1 MPWHETRPLGKHLLG
16 GTLRVLRGTSNP
28 LCARKVDIMW
38 LLILL
43 FVVVMPISSPAQY
56 VGDLSPNPYHN
67 NTIGNPFSPG
77 SPLSPIAPRSSTGGR
92 TSPTSP
98 YTWSNVLPQG
108 PPQPFYGAGQLQ
120 MSSPL
125 NQNIVS
131 PLNQN
136 QTSTGSGPYG
146 ITLPPGHP
154 LGNR

>member
-1 MPWHETRPLGKHLLG
+1 
-16 GTLRVLRGTSNP
+16 
-28 LCARKVDIMW
+28 MW

-43 FVVVMPISSPAQY
+43 FVVAVPISSLAQY
-56 VGDLSPNPYHN
+56 VGDLSPNPYN
-67 NTIGNPFSPG
+67 NNAIGNPFSPG
-77 SPLSPIAPRSSTGGR
+77 SPLSPIAPRSPTGGR

-108 PPQPFYGAGQLQ
+108 PPQPFDGAGQLR

-136 QTSTGSGPYG
+136 QTSTGPGPYG

-154 LGNR
+154 LGSR

>member
-1 MPWHETRPLGKHLLG
+1 
-16 GTLRVLRGTSNP
+16 
-28 LCARKVDIMW
+28 MW

-43 FVVVMPISSPAQY
+43 FIMAAPISSHAQY
-56 VGDLSPNPYHN
+56 VGDLSPNPNNN

-98 YTWSNVLPQG
+98 YMWSNVLPQG
-108 PPQPFYGAGQLQ
+108 PPQPFDGAGQLR

-125 NQNIVS
+125 NQN
-131 PLNQN
+131 
-136 QTSTGSGPYG
+136 QTTTGSGPYG

-154 LGNR
+154 LGSR

>member
-1 MPWHETRPLGKHLLG
+1 
-16 GTLRVLRGTSNP
+16 
-28 LCARKVDIMW
+28 MW

-43 FVVVMPISSPAQY
+43 FVIALPVSSSAQY
-56 VGDLSPNPYHN
+56 VGDLSPNPNNN

-108 PPQPFYGAGQLQ
+108 PPQPFDGAGQLR
-120 MSSPL
+120 MGSPL
-125 NQNIVS
+125 NQS
-131 PLNQN
+131 P
-136 QTSTGSGPYG
+136 TSTGPGPYG

-154 LGNR
+154 LGSR

>member
-1 MPWHETRPLGKHLLG
+1 MEG
-16 GTLRVLRGTSNP
+16 GTSNP

-43 FVVVMPISSPAQY
+43 FVVVVPISSAAQY

-77 SPLSPIAPRSSTGGR
+77 SPLSPIAPRSSPGGR
-92 TSPTSP
+92 TSPISP

-108 PPQPFYGAGQLQ
+108 PPQPFYGGGQLQ